1 MLFPGEIATVSLGEP
16 VKNCFSVPYS
26 LMDFMKTI
34 FIGFQSSMFW
44 RPMSQVLSSKLG
56 SQVWDTLFL
65 REKPTVVTF
74 HLLLYCGSK
83 GGFHIEILS
92 LPLLMIY
99 LFFYL
104 LMILV
109 GSCPIH
115 LVYRIYPA
123 SFHISFRRS
132 CSV

>member
-1 MLFPGEIATVSLGEP
+1 
-16 VKNCFSVPYS
+16 
-26 LMDFMKTI
+26 MDFMKTI

-65 REKPTVVTF
+65 QEKPTVVTS

-92 LPLLMIY
+92 LP
-99 LFFYL
+99 L